1 MCVCE
6 CDTSIIVHFIRLR
19 LMIGLSALPGNHSG
33 QTIVAFFLFSFFG
46 ERTIVA
52 FESKSQSINPS
63 IIGLLVGKQTDG
75 DTANHLWGF

>member
-1 MCVCE
+1 MCICE
-6 CDTSIIVHFIRLR
+6 CDTSIIVHFIRLRLR

-33 QTIVAFFLFSFFG
+33 QTIVAFGSN
-46 ERTIVA
+46 
-52 FESKSQSINPS
+52 SQSINPS

>member
-1 MCVCE
+1 M
-6 CDTSIIVHFIRLR
+6 IR
-19 LMIGLSALPGNHSG
+19 LSALPGNHSSG
-33 QTIVAFFLFSFFG
+33 QTIVALFCVCVCVCVCVCG